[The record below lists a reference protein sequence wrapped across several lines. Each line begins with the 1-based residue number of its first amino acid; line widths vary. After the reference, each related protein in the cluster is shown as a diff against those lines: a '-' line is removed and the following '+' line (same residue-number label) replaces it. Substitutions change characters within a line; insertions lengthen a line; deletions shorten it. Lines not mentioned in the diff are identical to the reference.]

1 MFVGCMNALCKHD
14 AELGQPFLPV
24 VIHSLPQY
32 AGVQRTEAVN
42 VITACWKNDPMFLHT
57 LKNSGIMTL
66 IMYRD
71 SNTQVAILNLLNK
84 IFDIL
89 TDQDISEMV
98 ELMVQVCPEHENLE
112 CKVNTDR
119 LEQNNSD
126 I

>member
-1 MFVGCMNALCKHD
+1 MFIGCMNALCKHD
-14 AELGQPFLPV
+14 TELGQPLLPV

-32 AGVQRTEAVN
+32 AGGQRTEALN

-57 LKNSGIMTL
+57 LKNSGIVAL
-66 IMYRD
+66 IMHRD
-71 SNTQVAILNLLNK
+71 SNTQVAALSLFNK
-84 IFDIL
+84 VFDIL

-98 ELMVQVCPEHENLE
+98 ELMVQACPEHENLE